1 MSDEESSIQSST
13 SHVMSGWLDPIPTT
27 VLYDL
32 GGKAA
37 IFISLGISLALFSY
51 VGITGGGYLVGIPV
65 FVTGFA
71 VFAYGVWI
79 AVEPDSV

>member
-1 MSDEESSIQSST
+1 
-13 SHVMSGWLDPIPTT
+13 MSGWLDPIPTT

-65 FVTGFA
+65 
-71 VFAYGVWI
+71 
-79 AVEPDSV
+79 SVPHKASSASCFCGLSSVSKRLY

>member
-1 MSDEESSIQSST
+1 
-13 SHVMSGWLDPIPTT
+13 MSGWLDPIPTT

-37 IFISLGISLALFSY
+37 IFISRHL
-51 VGITGGGYLVGIPV
+51 VGSVQLCWYYRRGYLVGIPV

>member
-1 MSDEESSIQSST
+1 
-13 SHVMSGWLDPIPTT
+13 MSGWLDPIPTT

-51 VGITGGGYLVGIPV
+51 VGITGGVISLGSQSSLRDLPCSRTVSG
-65 FVTGFA
+65 
-71 VFAYGVWI
+71 
-79 AVEPDSV
+79 SR